1 MKYILTVLLSLLISF
16 SALSQERVLSENA
29 PEDNPISIDK
39 NDQMKAFFIAL
50 EPYTKQ
56 ALESYPGARMKFMKG
71 LPKGESFFL
80 TTRLKDNFG
89 QIEQVFVLVKSISDN
104 VVSGVIFN
112 DIQIVSGFR
121 NGQRYSFPENEIID
135 WLITKPDGTEEGNFV
150 GKYIDSIQGK

>member
-29 PEDNPISIDK
+29 PQDNPISIDT

-80 TTRLKDNFG
+80 TTRLKDDFG

-121 NGQRYSFPENEIID
+121 NGQRHSFPENEIID